1 MKYRHYAPEGRLVI
15 VEGEPEQVVAYINRH
30 VEEDREKGEKTGVIG
45 TTEVLEQYRA
55 DVVKCIGSRR
65 AQEDIARNLFSVLR
79 ELDDEKVAS
88 IYSESFPEQGLGQ
101 AIMNRLRKAAG
112 HRIVRLP
119 AGEGGSCRD

>member
-1 MKYRHYAPEGRLVI
+1 M
-15 VEGEPEQVVAYINRH
+15 
-30 VEEDREKGEKTGVIG
+30 
-45 TTEVLEQYRA
+45 
-55 DVVKCIGSRR
+55 VKCIGSRR

-119 AGEGGSCRD
+119 AEEGDSRLEG